1 MRKTQYQPTYQSTS
15 PALPTMR
22 NVTLHTFSQ
31 VKSGALVVDYL
42 RRENVEDDQL
52 KSLQFVFHIMEKTAF
67 IGAVKKMTHTRM
79 EYTLDDAEDY
89 SEMLLAMHKITDDLL
104 LENSDVLL
112 TKIEAEV
119 ERA

>member
-1 MRKTQYQPTYQSTS
+1 
-15 PALPTMR
+15 MR

-52 KSLQFVFHIMEKTAF
+52 KSLKFVFHIMEKVAF
-67 IGAVKKMTHTRM
+67 IGGVKKMTHKRI
-79 EYTLDDAEDY
+79 EYTLEDAEDY
-89 SEMLLAMHKITDDLL
+89 SEMLLAMQKITDDLIH
-104 LENSDVLL
+104 ENSDVMLVR
-112 TKIEAEV
+112 IEVEV